1 MIEFLISVLIFWY
14 TLKFAKGNPEENKTE
29 NKENVKN
36 ILIEKIED
44 QYYAWEKEPKEKFV
58 YQSKVLK
65 DVIEHLALKFQDDEI
80 EIETTEEILCHLRN
94 QSLVN

>member
-1 MIEFLISVLIFWY
+1 MLEFLISLVMFWY
-14 TLKFAKGNPEENKTE
+14 TMKFVRGKPEEPETKS
-29 NKENVKN
+29 KESIKN
-36 ILIEKIED
+36 ILIEKIDE

-94 QSLVN
+94 QNLVN

>member
-1 MIEFLISVLIFWY
+1 MIEFLISLVLFWY
-14 TLKFAKGNPEENKTE
+14 TMKFAKGKPEETE
-29 NKENVKN
+29 SKPKENIKN
-36 ILIEKIED
+36 ILIEKIDE

-58 YQSKVLK
+58 YQSKILK
-65 DVIEHLALKFQDDEI
+65 DLIEHLALKFKDAEI